1 MSICLNIETFCFWAY
16 TCILMLRVGEDEP
29 SQILVHAPTV
39 LWVIRTNE
47 IARVLHL
54 KTTLLKNFEQLCH
67 ELL

>member
-29 SQILVHAPTV
+29 SRILV
-39 LWVIRTNE
+39 LWVIRAND